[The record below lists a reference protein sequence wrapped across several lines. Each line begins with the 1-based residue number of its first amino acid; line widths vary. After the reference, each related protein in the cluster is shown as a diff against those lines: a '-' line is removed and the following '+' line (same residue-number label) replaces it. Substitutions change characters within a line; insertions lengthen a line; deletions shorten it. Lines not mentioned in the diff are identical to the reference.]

1 MPDSKKDLIK
11 SKIFATRDFLKNK
24 FKYNFLFTLGSLI
37 LIISGLTDINS
48 GQSSYTQQRGLGGKA
63 KYSRQFDVNAFNTSK
78 LINSLAFT
86 KIGVGLL
93 LLSKKED

>member
-1 MPDSKKDLIK
+1 MSDSKKDILK
-11 SKIFATRDFLKNK
+11 SKIFKYGEFFKNK
-24 FKYNFLFTLGSLI
+24 FKNNFLFTLGSLI

-48 GQSSYTQQRGLGGKA
+48 GTSSFTQRRGSGGQA
-63 KYSRQFDVNAFNTSK
+63 TFSRQFDVNAFNTSK

-93 LLSKKED
+93 LLSKKKD

>member
-1 MPDSKKDLIK
+1 MADSKKELIK
-11 SKIFATRDFLKNK
+11 SKIFATGDFFKNK

-37 LIISGLTDINS
+37 LILSGLTDINS
-48 GQSSYTQQRGLGGKA
+48 GKSSYTQKRGTGGKA
-63 KYSRQFDVNAFNTSK
+63 SYSMQFDVNAFNTSK

-93 LLSKKED
+93 LLSKNKE